1 MRSAKKEVSGPEKTE
16 RVNPFMLL
24 DEAVWKIKF
33 LRDTAL
39 NGGIDSERSPGLTEE
54 GCAGLALILSG
65 VIENIEKASTLF
77 IPSNSQQ

>member
-1 MRSAKKEVSGPEKTE
+1 MTTAKKEATEPTKYEKQ
-16 RVNPFMLL
+16 NAFMLL

-54 GCAGLALILSG
+54 GGSGLAMILSG

-77 IPSNSQQ
+77 THSN